1 MKNKIEFN
9 YEIMGLG
16 FERTSGSCPEQYDVY
31 NEKGKVAYIRLRW
44 GCLTVEPYEKP
55 DDEFASDDT
64 ICRFNAEFDDWQGE
78 FDTEK
83 QRIKYLKIC
92 ARKII
97 EYLKEKEIEDML
109 NKNLKYKVGDKVMV
123 RKDLETGEKY
133 GKYRFSGDMYKFKG
147 EVVTVQAIKYGGYW
161 IKEAFLPYFF
171 TDEMLEDVPQDY
183 KNEESEETKDP
194 FAFKDVSRGDAML
207 CMLSVMMGN
216 LFRTD
221 DEK

>member
-1 MKNKIEFN
+1 MKNEIKFD
-9 YEIMGLG
+9 YKIMGLG
-16 FERTSGSCPEQYDVY
+16 FEKTCGASPEEYDVY

-64 ICRFNAEFDDWQGE
+64 ICIFSEE
-78 FDTEK
+78 FDTWQGKFNTEE
-83 QRIKYLKIC
+83 QRIEYLTRC

-123 RKDLETGEKY
+123 RKDLEADKKY
-133 GKYRFSGDMYKFKG
+133 GKYYFSDEMNIFKG
-147 EVVTVQAIKYGGYW
+147 EVVTVQAIKDGGYW

-171 TDEMLEDVPQDY
+171 TDEMLEDVPKDY
-183 KNEESEETKDP
+183 KHEESEEIKDP

-207 CMLSVMMGN
+207 YMFGAMMSSLLGK
-216 LFRTD
+216 D